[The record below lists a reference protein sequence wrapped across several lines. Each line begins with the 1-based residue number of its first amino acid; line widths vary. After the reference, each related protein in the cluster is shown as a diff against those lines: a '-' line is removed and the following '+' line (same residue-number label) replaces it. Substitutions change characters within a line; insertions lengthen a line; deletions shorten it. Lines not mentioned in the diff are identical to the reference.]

1 MSEKKQPPN
10 PLRLT
15 PINTR
20 EEVTILFN
28 GKEVQ
33 TRPGET
39 LSAALLAAGY
49 RTLRYSQSRNPR
61 GMFCGMGACFECLVK
76 VNGQT
81 SVRACQTYVEPGMV
95 VELEQ

>member
-1 MSEKKQPPN
+1 MSEKKQPEN
-10 PLRLT
+10 SLRLI

-20 EEVTILFN
+20 EEVTIHFN

-33 TRPGET
+33 TRLGET

-49 RTLRYSQSRNPR
+49 RILRYNQSGSPR

-76 VNGQT
+76 VNSQS
-81 SVRACQTYVEPGMV
+81 SVRACQTYIEPGMV
-95 VELEQ
+95 VEMEQ